1 MQDMKMQDVRMKDQV
16 ARHENAGQENA
27 GHENA
32 RHKTLLANGSEM
44 RLMFKLQPSL
54 LNRILNDI
62 GQYYNVQNTH
72 VVNLKNVLH
81 FHVLHFHALQFGP
94 SFSCPA
100 FSAPPTLV
108 SKCLRRRVL
117 HWHCP
122 LRVAY
127 VYNTVGLTSWPEN
140 SALSTV
146 TKQIAQLYCVRSRYL
161 KLAIDLSLLLSCF
174 SGRVLFSRS
183 YDDHSV

>member
-1 MQDMKMQDVRMKDQV
+1 MQDVRMKDQV

-81 FHVLHFHALQFGP
+81 FHVLHFQRPLLWSASAYAVEYCTGTVHCGLPTSIIRSGSRHDLRIPRSQLSRNRSRSFTAFGP
-94 SFSCPA
+94 
-100 FSAPPTLV
+100 
-108 SKCLRRRVL
+108 
-117 HWHCP
+117 
-122 LRVAY
+122 
-127 VYNTVGLTSWPEN
+127 
-140 SALSTV
+140 
-146 TKQIAQLYCVRSRYL
+146 
-161 KLAIDLSLLLSCF
+161 AI
-174 SGRVLFSRS
+174 
-183 YDDHSV
+183 